1 VYTLSRAFVQQNR
14 QWETV
19 DVSQLSFKTLFQDYK
34 HVLFIIVAAGE
45 EKALLLNDMDKT
57 LRYSNTLVADYF
69 SNITSTLPW
78 LPDVPD
84 IDHPINAFYAD
95 VFDHEFTVTRSDH
108 TKHVTNPTIGKQG
121 PDALLEHDDMDYV
134 QLAKH
139 SLFTV
144 NGYLHRTSATSQR
157 LYVLRAGETL
167 ERTDGNH
174 IGLLNF
180 SQLGEINTYGL
191 KDENILT
198 DIRIPAH
205 EQFLINLPDV
215 DLSNK
220 TVMLCIGG
228 YLIALDDTYQ
238 VIGDNT
244 IKVNLKTYP
253 LIRRVL
259 LSREDIQLDD
269 LINPIGNIQVKD
281 IHSNSFIRR
290 YMTHPFSF
298 VITIDHDNVCT
309 DEERL
314 QETGLP
320 GKYRS
325 ASIPQGIL
333 FDNEGLIAEY
343 TLIGSKDDYLVSARV
358 KEEKTLM
365 LDTLM
370 DLPIAV
376 APTRFPTSRRNRRPP
391 TLKRFY
397 SLL

>member
-1 VYTLSRAFVQQNR
+1 MYTLLRAFVQLNR
-14 QWETV
+14 QWDVV

-34 HVLFIIVAAGE
+34 NVILIVNAAGE
-45 EKALLLNDMDKT
+45 EKALSLDSMDKA
-57 LRYSNTLVADYF
+57 LRYYDTLVGDYLASNTSV
-69 SNITSTLPW
+69 LPW
-78 LPDVPD
+78 LSQVPD
-84 IDHPINAFYAD
+84 IDLPTGAFYAD
-95 VFDHEFTVTRSDH
+95 VFDHDFTVTRSDH
-108 TKHVTNPTIGKQG
+108 TKHVTNPTIGTMG
-121 PDALLEHDDMDYV
+121 PDALLEHDDMDYI

-144 NGYLHRTSATSQR
+144 NGYLHRTSATSSR
-157 LYVLRAGETL
+157 LYILRAGDTL
-167 ERTDGNH
+167 ERTEGNH
-174 IGLLNF
+174 LGLLNF
-180 SQLGEINTYGL
+180 SQLGEIATYGI
-191 KDENILT
+191 KDENIIT

-205 EQFLINLPDV
+205 EQVLINLPDV

-228 YLIALDDTYQ
+228 YLVALDDTYQ
-238 VIGDNT
+238 VMGDST
-244 IKVNLKTYP
+244 IRVNFKTYP

-281 IHSNSFIRR
+281 IQSNSFIRR
-290 YMTHPFSF
+290 YLTHPFSF
-298 VITIDHDNVCT
+298 VITIDHDNICT
-309 DEERL
+309 DSERL

-325 ASIPQGIL
+325 LSTPQGIL

-343 TLIGSKDDYLVSARV
+343 TLNGSEDDYLVAARI

-391 TLKRFY
+391 TLRRFY